1 MTDTVTSKE
10 SPDPFWTRV
19 RVALGGTR
27 PMPQERLPAYGKA
40 AMARSI
46 GMKPRL
52 SAPLEE
58 ELAAA
63 WTRSAERKVSLS
75 LLVIEL
81 DRFKE
86 YSGAYG
92 KHEIEDCLMSVMDA
106 IREVLPREG
115 DSVYRLGRASFVVV
129 LPDFPAL
136 MARSTAQKIAIAVR
150 DLNLAH
156 KESHAGIVTTGI
168 GLAVGN
174 PRGNY
179 DRKFFET
186 AAEALIKAQRRGLN
200 RVEAV
205 DLRPAQDRKRR
216 AAS

>member
-1 MTDTVTSKE
+1 MTDIVTIKQ
-10 SPDPFWTRV
+10 SPDPFWMRV
-19 RVALGGTR
+19 RVALGAMR
-27 PMPQERLPAYGKA
+27 PVRQERAPAYGKA

-52 SAPLEE
+52 GALLEE
-58 ELAAA
+58 ELAIA
-63 WTRSAERKVSLS
+63 WMRSSERKVSLS

-86 YSGAYG
+86 YATVYG
-92 KHEIEDCLMSVMDA
+92 RHETEDCLRSAMDA
-106 IREVLPREG
+106 IRDVLPRQG

-136 MARSTAQKIAIAVR
+136 LARATAQKIAIAVR

-186 AAEALIKAQRRGLN
+186 AAEALIKAQKRGLN
-200 RVEAV
+200 RIEAV
-205 DLRPAQDRKRR
+205 DLRPAQERKRKS
-216 AAS
+216 A

>member
-1 MTDTVTSKE
+1 MTDTVTIKE
-10 SPDPFWTRV
+10 SADPFWIRV
-19 RVALGGTR
+19 RMALGGTR
-27 PMPQERLPAYGKA
+27 PMRQERGPAYGKA
-40 AMARSI
+40 AIARSI

-52 SAPLEE
+52 GPMLEE

-63 WTRSAERKVSLS
+63 WMRSSEHRVSLS

-86 YSGAYG
+86 YAGAYG
-92 KHEIEDCLMSVMDA
+92 KLETDDCLISVMDA
-106 IREVLPREG
+106 IRHMLPREG

-129 LPDFPAL
+129 LPDFPVL
-136 MARSTAQKIAIAVR
+136 MARATAQKIAIAVR
-150 DLNLAH
+150 DLGLAH
-156 KESHAGIVTTGI
+156 KESHAGIVTTSI

-186 AAEALIKAQRRGLN
+186 AAEALIKAQKRGLN
-200 RVEAV
+200 RIEAV
-205 DLRPAQDRKRR
+205 DLRPAQERKRK
-216 AAS
+216 AG